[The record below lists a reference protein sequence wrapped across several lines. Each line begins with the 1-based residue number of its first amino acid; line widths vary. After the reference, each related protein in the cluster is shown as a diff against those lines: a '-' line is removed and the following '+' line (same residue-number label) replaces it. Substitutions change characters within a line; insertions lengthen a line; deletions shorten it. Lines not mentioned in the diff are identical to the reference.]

1 MNAQDRIEFEKL
13 RDILSEKNTL
23 LGRLDERSLN
33 TYHLVEKLEQ
43 TQAIQNGRVRENTK
57 KIWYI
62 LGVLGIVGGAAGT
75 ALSQVF

>member
-1 MNAQDRIEFEKL
+1 MQVQAIHQA
-13 RDILSEKNTL
+13 L
-23 LGRLDERSLN
+23 LGLEGTDDKG
-33 TYHLVEKLEQ
+33 LVGDFKELKGDVKK
-43 TQAIQNGRVRENTK
+43 QNGRVLNNTK